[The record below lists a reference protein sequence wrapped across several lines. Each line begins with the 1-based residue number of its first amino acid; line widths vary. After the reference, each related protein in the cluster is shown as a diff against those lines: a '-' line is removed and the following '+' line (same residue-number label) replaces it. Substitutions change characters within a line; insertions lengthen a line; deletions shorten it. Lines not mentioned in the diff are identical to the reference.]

1 MSSIP
6 PAERVRPC
14 ACGCEVV
21 VFVAVVVDE
30 LSLPPPLPPLEL
42 VAAEAVRPALGEP
55 REDEVED
62 EDEPAEAEH
71 DAGGSK
77 PGGKTAVRESGSERD
92 RSVRG
97 GNVRATRAREGMGER
112 FFSCARS
119 RQGGLLEV
127 SVGGTTDRPGRR
139 RRGPR
144 GNPLAAGRSCARAR
158 VRRGGH
164 ARRLLELLRVERQ
177 ALS

>member
-1 MSSIP
+1 
-6 PAERVRPC
+6 V
-14 ACGCEVV
+14 VV

-112 FFSCARS
+112 FFRVRGGDEEVCWRFRLEERPTGPGGGEEARAETP
-119 RQGGLLEV
+119 L
-127 SVGGTTDRPGRR
+127 RPG
-139 RRGPR
+139 
-144 GNPLAAGRSCARAR
+144 GRARAR
-158 VRRGGH
+158 ASGAAGTH
-164 ARRLLELLRVERQ
+164 DDCSGCCASSARR
-177 ALS
+177 